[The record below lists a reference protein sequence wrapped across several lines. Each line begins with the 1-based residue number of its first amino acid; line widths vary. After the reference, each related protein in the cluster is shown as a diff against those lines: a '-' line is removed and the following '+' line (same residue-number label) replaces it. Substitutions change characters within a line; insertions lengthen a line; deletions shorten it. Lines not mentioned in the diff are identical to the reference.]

1 MRIIS
6 NLIEFH
12 SMSVALLLE
21 QLHHQ
26 FSENTL
32 KNTAKYPLIAHDEQW
47 PSPCE
52 LGEVDEQGNI
62 QWQGVRQQPA
72 GSLNNLAKA
81 LELEF
86 PTALSELYG
95 HMYGGSVLAIIDGH
109 QIELLQAWNSDD
121 FDMLQQNITG
131 HVLMKRKL
139 KQPETVFI
147 GLTDKEDLLVSVLIH
162 TGEVCLEHVGKKTHH
177 VLAPNIESFLK
188 ALKV

>member
-1 MRIIS
+1 
-6 NLIEFH
+6 
-12 SMSVALLLE
+12 MSVALLLK
-21 QLHHQ
+21 QLHQQ

-32 KNTAKYPLIAHDEQW
+32 KNTAKYPIIAHDEQW

-52 LGEVDEQGNI
+52 VGEVDEQGYI

-72 GSLNNLAKA
+72 GSLNDLASA
-81 LELEF
+81 LALTF
-86 PTALSELYG
+86 PKELSEFYG
-95 HMYGGSVLAIIDGH
+95 HMFGGSILATIEG
-109 QIELLQAWNSDD
+109 QQVELLQAWNSDD

-147 GLTDKEDLLVSVLIH
+147 GLTSQEDLLVSVLIH
-162 TGEVCLEHVGKKTHH
+162 TGEVCLEYVGKKTHH

-188 ALKV
+188 ALEV